1 VTEIQDKYLVT
12 DDIDVQWLFL
22 GTGATHLET
31 RIMRSLVLSALKPV
45 VEQKAA
51 FVISKKTQADE
62 EFPHYLD
69 MKYIEHQQ
77 NQGWIEAILPINSLT
92 KYKTCGEIR
101 KLLAWAEG
109 KT

>member
-1 VTEIQDKYLVT
+1 MGGHRVTEIQDKYLVT

-31 RIMRSLVLSALKPV
+31 RFMRSLVLSALKPV
-45 VEQKAA
+45 VGKAYFIVLNYQRDTRKPIYRLSFEAHDDEQVL
-51 FVISKKTQADE
+51 FVAV
-62 EFPHYLD
+62 
-69 MKYIEHQQ
+69 
-77 NQGWIEAILPINSLT
+77 NALT
-92 KYKTCGEIR
+92 IGKNCGEIR